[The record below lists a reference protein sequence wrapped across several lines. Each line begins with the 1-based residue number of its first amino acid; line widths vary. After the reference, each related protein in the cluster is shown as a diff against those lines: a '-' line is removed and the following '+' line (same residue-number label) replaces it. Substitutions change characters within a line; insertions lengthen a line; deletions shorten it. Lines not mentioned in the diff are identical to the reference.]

1 MYMHN
6 RKEILINQ
14 KKFNREI
21 VEFLKKDFLH
31 QKNEL
36 NQIETEDEFIIKEK
50 KKLEK
55 KFDKVDVKK
64 EVKKFFI
71 NENNLYPKFYAWWD
85 EEQEKVEIFLYEIK

>member
-1 MYMHN
+1 MHN

-14 KKFNREI
+14 KKFYREI
-21 VEFLKKDFLH
+21 FEFLKKDFLY
-31 QKNEL
+31 QKNQL
-36 NQIETEDEFIIKEK
+36 NEIETEDEFVIKEK

-55 KFDKVDVKK
+55 KFDKVNISKDLKN
-64 EVKKFFI
+64 FFI

>member
-1 MYMHN
+1 MYT
-6 RKEILINQ
+6 RKQILINQ

-21 VEFLKKDFLH
+21 FEFLKKDFLH

-36 NQIETEDEFIIKEK
+36 NKIETEDEFIIKEK

-55 KFDKVDVKK
+55 KFDKIDVKK
-64 EVKKFFI
+64 EARKFFI

-85 EEQEKVEIFLYEIK
+85 KEQESVEIFLYEIK

>member
-1 MYMHN
+1 MHN
-6 RKEILINQ
+6 RNEILINQ

-55 KFDKVDVKK
+55 KFDKIDVKK

-71 NENNLYPKFYAWWD
+71 NENNLYPKFYAWWE
-85 EEQEKVEIFLYEIK
+85 EEQERVEIFLYEIK

>member
-55 KFDKVDVKK
+55 KFDKIDVKK
-64 EVKKFFI
+64 EINKFFI

-85 EEQEKVEIFLYEIK
+85 EEEEKVEIFLYEIK

>member
-1 MYMHN
+1 MHN

-21 VEFLKKDFLH
+21 VEFLKKDFLR

-55 KFDKVDVKK
+55 KFDKIDVKK

-71 NENNLYPKFYAWWD
+71 NENNLYPKFYAWWE
-85 EEQEKVEIFLYEIK
+85 EEQERVEIFLYEIK

>member
-1 MYMHN
+1 MHN

-55 KFDKVDVKK
+55 KFDKIDVKK

-71 NENNLYPKFYAWWD
+71 NENNLYPKFYAWWE
-85 EEQEKVEIFLYEIK
+85 EEQERVEIFLYEIK

>member
-1 MYMHN
+1 MHN

-21 VEFLKKDFLH
+21 IEFLKKDFLH

-36 NQIETEDEFIIKEK
+36 SQIETEDEFIIKEK
-50 KKLEK
+50 NKLEK
-55 KFDKVDVKK
+55 KFNKIDVKK

-85 EEQEKVEIFLYEIK
+85 EEQEKVEIFLYEVK